1 MASPACWIS
10 RDRDAPGLFPP
21 KQRHEVIAL
30 ACSYPPDHGFAI
42 THWSLRTLARAV
54 VEQGVA
60 DGLAPETLR
69 QWLRIADL
77 RLHRYRGWLYSKDPL
92 FAERLEDIVGL
103 YTKPPPNSLVY
114 CLDERTSMQAL
125 QYWAVETTACPA
137 RPGRRESHYTRHGTL
152 TLFGCLE
159 VHTGQVYGRCF
170 KRHRGEDL
178 LQFLYWLLPQLPAD
192 KTLHFVLDN
201 LATHKRR
208 DVQEFI
214 ASFGGRV
221 QLHFTPTHASW
232 LNQVEIW
239 FGLLQQRVLK
249 RGSFDSLQDL
259 DDKVTRFIDYY
270 NAKEARPYRWTYT
283 GQPRAV

>member
-1 MASPACWIS
+1 VACRIS
-10 RDRDAPGLFPP
+10 RDRDGPGLFPP

-30 ACSYPPDHGFAI
+30 ACSYPPDRGFAI

-69 QWLRIADL
+69 QWLQIADL

-103 YTKPPPNSLVY
+103 YTQPPPNSRVY

-125 QYWAVETTACPA
+125 QYWAAETTACPG

-192 KTLHFVLDN
+192 KTLHLVLDN

-259 DDKVTRFIDYY
+259 DDKVTGFIDYY
-270 NAKEARPYRWTYT
+270 NTKEAHPYRWTYT